1 MDNFD
6 ESNKYEVDLV
16 CKILNAK
23 KRSISKIDGKILFE
37 IPSFEICYLFSHLF
51 SFVYIREI
59 FDYDYDKDE
68 DYKSSVWIK
77 IESYNKKEF
86 HKFFREQKLKRILN
100 NI

>member
-51 SFVYIREI
+51 SFVYIREN
-59 FDYDYDKDE
+59 FE